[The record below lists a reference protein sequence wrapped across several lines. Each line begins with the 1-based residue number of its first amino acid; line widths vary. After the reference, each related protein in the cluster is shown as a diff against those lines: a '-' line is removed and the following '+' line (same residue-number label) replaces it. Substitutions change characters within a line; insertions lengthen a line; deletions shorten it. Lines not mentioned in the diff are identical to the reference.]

1 MGNENESTPAVVYL
15 DGKPLT
21 SADMV
26 KVPEI
31 TIAPETAARL
41 VSSLSAAWQSIVLQF
56 EVIADGFTKWI
67 RQTAAEVEAA
77 HELETALRWASIDNR
92 PLYNRYHHTK
102 KKRIRKKY
110 AKRVLEWYRTEVA
123 VC

>member
-1 MGNENESTPAVVYL
+1 MGNENESTPAAVYL
-15 DGKPLT
+15 DGKPLA
-21 SADMV
+21 ADMV

-31 TIAPETAARL
+31 TIDPEAAARL
-41 VSSLSAAWQSIVLQF
+41 VSSLSAAWQSAVLSF
-56 EVIADGFTKWI
+56 EAVADGFAKWI
-67 RQTAAEVEAA
+67 RKTAAEVEAA

>member
-15 DGKPLT
+15 DGKPLA
-21 SADMV
+21 ADMV

-31 TIAPETAARL
+31 TIDPEVAARL